1 MLLANKAATVSE
13 LTVTFLEVRAKEL
26 DYYTSNY
33 NAISTMASLIAGF
46 AFAALT
52 IPIPETD
59 DPHVFLKLTCL
70 VSTACAMGFEL
81 VAVTIATFCTMFG
94 PGLALRG
101 SHGPDSIHKAVEEL
115 KDHMNV
121 TMTFF
126 LLGIL
131 AMFSG
136 IVCLSWL
143 TQSIACGLIVTFVM
157 ATFVFILIRFGSK
170 IFYALRVDNA
180 VSGKFNTDFWIKQPC
195 VQCINQVMAHTQPM
209 AVFPTYHIKY
219 QKIMALS
226 CASLQ

>member
-46 AFAALT
+46 AFSALT
-52 IPIPETD
+52 IPIPDTTE
-59 DPHVFLKLTCL
+59 DPHVFLRLTSL

-81 VAVTIATFCTMFG
+81 IAVTIATFCTMFG

-101 SHGPDSIHKAVEEL
+101 SQGPDSIHKAVEEL

-131 AMFSG
+131 AMFTG
-136 IVCLSWL
+136 IVSLSWL
-143 TQSIACGLIVTFVM
+143 TQSFASGLIVTFVM
-157 ATFVFILIRFGSK
+157 ATFVFMLIRYGSK
-170 IFYALRVDNA
+170 IFYSLRVDNA
-180 VSGKFNTDFWIKQPC
+180 VSGKFNTDFLDQTAMRTVYQPSDGT
-195 VQCINQVMAHTQPM
+195 HTADGSIPYL
-209 AVFPTYHIKY
+209 PN
-219 QKIMALS
+219 
-226 CASLQ
+226 